1 MDAPIGPRSFRQS
14 FEAFW
19 SKFRTTFYFRLLIL
33 LLVSVLAVLLL
44 QSPIFCLSIV
54 LIPAMVL
61 LIPLWFGEK
70 SVKNHAVNGVLVL
83 LLGTLLYAAILTPNF
98 VSLPQQAQA
107 YDLDPAGQPARAS
120 LSEGMVTPFQGSSET
135 NFTFTVKVKS
145 TDANASE
152 FKVRLQVASGD
163 GLTVVRT
170 FYDMNSD
177 PARPGDFAT
186 GQYFIYNTTLP
197 PLVHGFNFEV
207 FPNATAAP
215 SAILVG
221 TPGSAGP
228 FNVGFGPHFL
238 FFLYGGFFNF
248 AFLIFGF
255 FLILL
260 LYWWTRRAREIR
272 GGQEKK
278 TDAGGRRAEGGGEFT
293 CTNCGAD
300 VSEDARSCPK
310 CGAVFESE
318 AEGEAARAK
327 A

>member
-70 SVKNHAVNGVLVL
+70 SVKNHAVNGILVL

-107 YDLDPAGQPARAS
+107 YALDPAGQPARAS

-152 FKVRLQVASGD
+152 FKVRLQVASGAERSPFGRQED
-163 GLTVVRT
+163 APNGVVVGGLLGGIDEFFDQRNRQRIQGLGTIECDPPDAAVVL
-170 FYDMNSD
+170 D
-177 PARPGDFAT
+177 
-186 GQYFIYNTTLP
+186 L
-197 PLVHGFNFEV
+197 EV
-207 FPNATAAP
+207 FVCGHACPQR
-215 SAILVG
+215 SI
-221 TPGSAGP
+221 
-228 FNVGFGPHFL
+228 
-238 FFLYGGFFNF
+238 
-248 AFLIFGF
+248 
-255 FLILL
+255 
-260 LYWWTRRAREIR
+260 TRS
-272 GGQEKK
+272 
-278 TDAGGRRAEGGGEFT
+278 
-293 CTNCGAD
+293 
-300 VSEDARSCPK
+300 VRS
-310 CGAVFESE
+310 
-318 AEGEAARAK
+318 
-327 A
+327 